1 MTNLANVLNENVS
14 FTANGMPALG
24 STTSDVLDFFS
35 TISTMRQKQV
45 HQIETS
51 YQKAINEN
59 FALAIKLAF
68 YTRSIRNLGQGE
80 RNVGRILFKYLANN
94 YSDIILNNFDNIPYY
109 GRFDDFYTF
118 VGTKLEKEAFKYLY
132 EQIKADLNEEYP
144 SLCAKWLI
152 SANLKTTKKKY
163 GILTA
168 KYFMYFETNDEK
180 YLNHLNQ
187 IELGE
192 VLKKYRQTLSLLR
205 KKINIVE
212 QKLCA
217 KDYDIDFAKLPS
229 LALFRYTSLFMKHCP
244 NEFSKYLEEVREGKT
259 NINTSSLIPYD
270 IVNKI
275 NSNNRLEMQT
285 LWENIPDY
293 VNGKFTTLV
302 VADTSGSMAGKPL
315 AVALSL
321 AIYFAEHN
329 IGVWHNKFI
338 TFASK
343 PSFITLKGKDLYSN
357 LQAIPTIIDNT
368 NIERMFNLILNTAI
382 VNKLT
387 DADMPKEI
395 IIISDMQFDDCVMRG
410 KNYLEHLKIKFSQHN
425 YTLPK
430 IIFWNVS
437 MYNYDANF
445 HANKDDNGVLML
457 SGLSPTIFNSLLKS
471 EEINPYKWMLEVLND
486 PYFARI
492 KI

>member
-35 TISTMRQKQV
+35 TISTMRQKPV

-59 FALAIKLAF
+59 FAQAIKLAF

-132 EQIKADLNEEYP
+132 EQIKEDLNEEYP

-168 KYFMYFETNDEK
+168 KYFMYFETNDLK

-217 KDYDIDFAKLPS
+217 KDYGVPQSRERVIIIGIRKDLAITPTFPEPISGEITVDMAISDLPQIQSGEGSETMPYTIDPQNEYQKMMRNGCTILRNHVA
-229 LALFRYTSLFMKHCP
+229 MKHT
-244 NEFSKYLEEVREGKT
+244 K
-259 NINTSSLIPYD
+259 
-270 IVNKI
+270 
-275 NSNNRLEMQT
+275 RL
-285 LWENIPDY
+285 
-293 VNGKFTTLV
+293 
-302 VADTSGSMAGKPL
+302 
-315 AVALSL
+315 
-321 AIYFAEHN
+321 
-329 IGVWHNKFI
+329 
-338 TFASK
+338 
-343 PSFITLKGKDLYSN
+343 
-357 LQAIPTIIDNT
+357 
-368 NIERMFNLILNTAI
+368 IERFAAI
-382 VNKLT
+382 QPGQSLVDVWETHGDHCRLLSPELC
-387 DADMPKEI
+387 AGIVE
-395 IIISDMQFDDCVMRG
+395 R
-410 KNYLEHLKIKFSQHN
+410 
-425 YTLPK
+425 
-430 IIFWNVS
+430 
-437 MYNYDANF
+437 
-445 HANKDDNGVLML
+445 NGV
-457 SGLSPTIFNSLLKS
+457 GH
-471 EEINPYKWMLEVLND
+471 
-486 PYFARI
+486 A
-492 KI
+492 